1 MPAISRP
8 LLIALIG
15 AVLALVAFYAM
26 QGARGASESNEDA
39 AIEAPVKPA
48 EPSRDAAPPEPR
60 QKVDK
65 AEPRQKADKAEPR
78 VKADKT
84 KKAESRKV
92 APAPKAPKRVRRTP
106 GVPLAVE
113 RALNRGQTV
122 VLFFSAPAADDR
134 ATARAVDSLRAKPG
148 VRVFSDPIRRL
159 ARYRGLIGALGI
171 SQAPAVVIVGKDR
184 EARVVEGF
192 VDPATL
198 AQDVADSR

>member
-15 AVLALVAFYAM
+15 AVVALAAFYAM
-26 QGARGASESNEDA
+26 QGARSASESTEDA
-39 AIEAPVKPA
+39 AIEAPVTPA
-48 EPSRDAAPPEPR
+48 EPSRDAVSPEPR
-60 QKVDK
+60 QK
-65 AEPRQKADKAEPR
+65 AEKADKAEPH
-78 VKADKT
+78 
-84 KKAESRKV
+84 KV
-92 APAPKAPKRVRRTP
+92 APTPKAAERVRRTP

-113 RALNRGQTV
+113 RALDRGQTV
-122 VLFFSAPAADDR
+122 VLFFSAPGADDR
-134 ATARAVDSLRAKPG
+134 ATASAVDSLRAKPG

-171 SQAPAVVIVGKDR
+171 SQAPAVVIVDKDR